1 MYTVGDVMTRK
12 VVALDETQD
21 LATAKDILSL
31 ARIRHLP
38 VVRNGRLVGLLT
50 QRDLLRLMSNQPE
63 AIARGTLAREAMN
76 RRLRTVRA
84 ATPLRTAIR
93 LLLQNKYGCLPVVSG
108 DGTLVGIL
116 TEADLA
122 RLAGEL
128 IAQREATNRQPLSAA

>member
-108 DGTLVGIL
+108 NGTLVGIL